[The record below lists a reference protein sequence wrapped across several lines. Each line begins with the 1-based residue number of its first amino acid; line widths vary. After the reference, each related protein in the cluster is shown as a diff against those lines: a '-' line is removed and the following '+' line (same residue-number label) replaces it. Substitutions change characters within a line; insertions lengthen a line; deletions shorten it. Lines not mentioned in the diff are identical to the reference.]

1 MMEADRVILEP
12 LTTEKAERLRETQNV
27 VAFRVSPKANKI
39 QIRRAVERL
48 FEVEVKDV
56 RTSNFTGKNKR
67 WGRFV
72 GRRPNW
78 KKAYVTLQ
86 EGHSIEIFKG
96 V

>member
-1 MMEADRVILEP
+1 MEAHHVILEP
-12 LTTEKAERLRETQNV
+12 LTTEKAERLRESQNV
-27 VAFRVSPKANKI
+27 VCFRVNPKANKI
-39 QIRRAVERL
+39 QIRQAVESL

-56 RTSNFTGKNKR
+56 RTSNFKGKNKR

-78 KKAYVTLQ
+78 KKAFVTL
-86 EGHSIEIFKG
+86 EAGHSVEIFKG

>member
-27 VAFRVSPKANKI
+27 VCFRVNRKANKI
-39 QIRRAVERL
+39 QIRHAVESL

-78 KKAYVTLQ
+78 KKAFVTLE
-86 EGHSIEIFKG
+86 EGHAIEIFKG

>member
-78 KKAYVTLQ
+78 KKAYVTLE
-86 EGHSIEIFKG
+86 EGHVIEIFKG

>member
-39 QIRRAVERL
+39 QIRRAVESL

-78 KKAYVTLQ
+78 KKAYVTLE
-86 EGHSIEIFKG
+86 EGHAIEIFKG

>member
-1 MMEADRVILEP
+1 MEDHHVILAP
-12 LTTEKAERLRETQNV
+12 LTTEKAERLRENQNV
-27 VAFRVSPKANKI
+27 VCFRVNPKANKI
-39 QIRRAVERL
+39 QIRRAVESL

-78 KKAYVTLQ
+78 KKAFVTL
-86 EGHSIEIFKG
+86 EAGHTVEIFKG

>member
-1 MMEADRVILEP
+1 MEADRVSLEP

-39 QIRRAVERL
+39 QIRRAVETL
-48 FEVEVKDV
+48 FEVAVKDV

-78 KKAYVTLQ
+78 KKAYVTLE
-86 EGHSIEIFKG
+86 EGHVIEIFKG

>member
-1 MMEADRVILEP
+1 MESDRVILEP

-39 QIRRAVERL
+39 QIRRAVESL

-78 KKAYVTLQ
+78 KKAYVTLE
-86 EGHSIEIFKG
+86 EGHAIEIFKG

>member
-39 QIRRAVERL
+39 QIRRAVESL
-48 FEVEVKDV
+48 FEVVVKDV

-78 KKAYVTLQ
+78 KKAYVTLE
-86 EGHSIEIFKG
+86 EGHVIEIFKG

>member
-1 MMEADRVILEP
+1 MEADRVILEP
-12 LTTEKAERLRETQNV
+12 LTTEKAERLRETHNV
-27 VAFRVSPKANKI
+27 VCFRVSPKANKI
-39 QIRRAVERL
+39 QIRRAVEQL
-48 FEVEVKDV
+48 FEVEVQDV

-78 KKAYVTLQ
+78 KKAFVTLR
-86 EGHSIEIFKG
+86 EGHTIEIFKG

>member
-1 MMEADRVILEP
+1 MQVDRVILEP
-12 LTTEKAERLRETQNV
+12 LTTEKAERLRETRNV
-27 VAFRVSPKANKI
+27 VCFRVSPKANKV
-39 QIRRAVERL
+39 QIRRAVEQL
-48 FEVEVKDV
+48 FEVQVKDV

-78 KKAYVTLQ
+78 KKAFVTLA
-86 EGHSIEIFKG
+86 EGHTIEIFKG

>member
-1 MMEADRVILEP
+1 M
-12 LTTEKAERLRETQNV
+12 
-27 VAFRVSPKANKI
+27 
-39 QIRRAVERL
+39 
-48 FEVEVKDV
+48 EVKDV
-56 RTSNFTGKNKR
+56 RTSNVTGKNKR

-78 KKAYVTLQ
+78 KKAYVTLE

>member
-1 MMEADRVILEP
+1 MEADRVILEP

-78 KKAYVTLQ
+78 KKAYVTLE
-86 EGHSIEIFKG
+86 EGHTIEIFKG

>member
-1 MMEADRVILEP
+1 MEADRVILEP

-39 QIRRAVERL
+39 QIRRAVETL
-48 FEVEVKDV
+48 FEVAVKDV

-78 KKAYVTLQ
+78 KKAYVTL
-86 EGHSIEIFKG
+86 EVGHVIEIFKG

>member
-39 QIRRAVERL
+39 QIRRAVESL

-78 KKAYVTLQ
+78 KKAYVTLE
-86 EGHSIEIFKG
+86 EGHVIEIFKG

>member
-39 QIRRAVERL
+39 QIRRAVESL
-48 FEVEVKDV
+48 FAVEVKDV

-78 KKAYVTLQ
+78 KKAYVTLE
-86 EGHSIEIFKG
+86 EGHVIEIFKG

>member
-1 MMEADRVILEP
+1 MESDRVILEP

-39 QIRRAVERL
+39 QIRRAVESL
-48 FEVEVKDV
+48 FEVEVRDV

-78 KKAYVTLQ
+78 KKAYVTLE
-86 EGHSIEIFKG
+86 EGHAIEIFKG

>member
-1 MMEADRVILEP
+1 MEADRVILEP

-39 QIRRAVERL
+39 QIRRAVESL
-48 FEVEVKDV
+48 FAVEVKDV

-78 KKAYVTLQ
+78 KKAYVTLE
-86 EGHSIEIFKG
+86 EGHAIEIFKG

>member
-39 QIRRAVERL
+39 QIRRAVETL

-78 KKAYVTLQ
+78 KKAYVTLE
-86 EGHSIEIFKG
+86 EGHVIEIFKG

>member
-12 LTTEKAERLRETQNV
+12 LTTEKAERLRETRNV

-39 QIRRAVERL
+39 QIRRAVESL

-78 KKAYVTLQ
+78 KKAYVTLE
-86 EGHSIEIFKG
+86 EGHAIEIFKG

>member
-27 VAFRVSPKANKI
+27 VCFRVDRRANKA
-39 QIRRAVERL
+39 QIRHAVQLL

-56 RTSNFTGKNKR
+56 RTANFIGKNKR

-72 GRRPNW
+72 GQRPNW
-78 KKAYVTLQ
+78 KKAFVTLEQ
-86 EGHSIEIFKG
+86 GHSIEIFKG

>member
-1 MMEADRVILEP
+1 MEADRVILEP
-12 LTTEKAERLRETQNV
+12 LTTEKAERLRETRNV

-39 QIRRAVERL
+39 QIRRAVESL
-48 FEVEVKDV
+48 FEVEVRDV

-78 KKAYVTLQ
+78 KKAYVTLE
-86 EGHSIEIFKG
+86 EGHAIEIFKG

>member
-1 MMEADRVILEP
+1 MESDRVILEP
-12 LTTEKAERLRETQNV
+12 LTTEKAERLRETRNV
-27 VAFRVSPKANKI
+27 VAFRVSPKANKV
-39 QIRRAVERL
+39 QIRRAVESL

-72 GRRPNW
+72 GRRPSW
-78 KKAYVTLQ
+78 KKAYVTLE
-86 EGHSIEIFKG
+86 EGHAIEIFKG

>member
-1 MMEADRVILEP
+1 MMESDRVILEP
-12 LTTEKAERLRETQNV
+12 LTTEKAERLRETRNV
-27 VAFRVSPKANKI
+27 VAFRVSPKANKV
-39 QIRRAVERL
+39 QIRRAVESL

-72 GRRPNW
+72 GRRPSW
-78 KKAYVTLQ
+78 KKAYVTLE
-86 EGHSIEIFKG
+86 EGHAIEIFKG

>member
-1 MMEADRVILEP
+1 MEANRVILEP

-78 KKAYVTLQ
+78 KKAYVTLE
-86 EGHSIEIFKG
+86 EGHVIEIFKG

>member
-39 QIRRAVERL
+39 QIRRAVETL
-48 FEVEVKDV
+48 FEVAVKDV

-78 KKAYVTLQ
+78 KKAYVTLE
-86 EGHSIEIFKG
+86 EGHVIEIFKG

>member
-1 MMEADRVILEP
+1 MEADRVILEP

-39 QIRRAVERL
+39 QIRRAVETL

-78 KKAYVTLQ
+78 KKAYVTLE
-86 EGHSIEIFKG
+86 EGHAIELFKG

>member
-48 FEVEVKDV
+48 FAVEVKDV

-78 KKAYVTLQ
+78 KKAYVTLE
-86 EGHSIEIFKG
+86 EGHTIEIFKG

>member
-1 MMEADRVILEP
+1 MEADRVILEP
-12 LTTEKAERLRETQNV
+12 LTTEKAERLRETRNV

-39 QIRRAVERL
+39 QIRRAVESL
-48 FEVEVKDV
+48 FEVQVKDV

-78 KKAYVTLQ
+78 KKAYVTLE
-86 EGHSIEIFKG
+86 EGHVIEIFKG

>member
-1 MMEADRVILEP
+1 MEADRVILEP

>member
-1 MMEADRVILEP
+1 MEADRVILEP

-78 KKAYVTLQ
+78 KKAYVTLE

>member
-1 MMEADRVILEP
+1 MEADRVILEP
-12 LTTEKAERLRETQNV
+12 LTTEKAERLRETRNV
-27 VAFRVSPKANKI
+27 VCFRVNRKANKV
-39 QIRRAVERL
+39 QIRHAVESL

-78 KKAYVTLQ
+78 KKAFVTLE
-86 EGHSIEIFKG
+86 EGHAIEIFKG

>member
-78 KKAYVTLQ
+78 KKAYVTLK
-86 EGHSIEIFKG
+86 EGHAIEIFKG

>member
-1 MMEADRVILEP
+1 MDVDRVILEP
-12 LTTEKAERLRETQNV
+12 LTTEKAERLRETHNV
-27 VAFRVSPKANKI
+27 VCFRVDRKANKV
-39 QIRRAVERL
+39 QIRHAVERL

-56 RTSNFTGKNKR
+56 RTANFTGKNKR

-78 KKAYVTLQ
+78 KKAFVTLQ
-86 EGHSIEIFKG
+86 QGHSIEIFKG